1 MGDRYTLLDYLGSG
15 SYGHVHLAQHR
26 QGQYTVAIK
35 KIIHIF
41 DNLTNAKRLLREI
54 KILRM
59 LKHDNVIHFYHLLP
73 PANINDF
80 NDLSIVFEF
89 VDTDLQKLIHSN
101 QHFTN
106 LHIQYFMYQLCCGI
120 AYVHSAGVIHRDLK
134 PANVLVNADCSLKI
148 CDFGLSRLGRESAG
162 ADSCAVGGGGGGG
175 INGVG
180 SVRAGAGGGGA
191 SSGSMGVPPPL
202 RPKRGTTNSSLPSSA
217 ITLPAPPSRMR
228 RELTKHVVTR
238 WYRAPELIL
247 LSEHYTS
254 AIDMWS
260 VGCILAELLS
270 MQAES
275 HTSPE
280 DRQALFPGRSC
291 FPLSADNPLAYNDQL
306 DQLNVIFDVI
316 GTPSAED
323 LQQVDNETAR
333 GYIGGLKPKPTVNL
347 YSRYMSA
354 DPMAVD
360 LLTKLLVFNPAKRWT
375 ASRCLAH
382 PFFDTVRDE
391 LCGLRYR
398 EGSGARVDFRFE
410 DKTLTR
416 ETIRALIVE
425 ELLVDNPQLVE
436 QLKGRKQAEA
446 GMGMGLGG
454 MNGADGMAMGSV
466 AAATGG
472 GGGYNHAVQQTAP
485 VAMHAAPA
493 SQQQRSRGSNPQ
505 QPPQPSNAMHRQPQY
520 SNQPPPSAAA
530 PSSTYYDTPPYPP
543 SLSHSRSSPS
553 NLSHSLPRHT
563 SHPPAPVLQG
573 LSSELDLYPGRL
585 DPLSSD
591 MQQLQ
596 HAIHQYAAQHKQQQ
610 EQVGTI
616 FRHDN
621 LHPDPSP
628 AVDRRAAASTVRA
641 SGGMYEQ
648 PRGGQY
654 GQTGEYGYSSG
665 GGGQDASFPYSMNG
679 STSGGGYVGGGGGG
693 RNSNGA
699 NQQQPYSARQR

>member
-1 MGDRYTLLDYLGSG
+1 
-15 SYGHVHLAQHR
+15 
-26 QGQYTVAIK
+26 
-35 KIIHIF
+35 
-41 DNLTNAKRLLREI
+41 
-54 KILRM
+54 
-59 LKHDNVIHFYHLLP
+59 
-73 PANINDF
+73 
-80 NDLSIVFEF
+80 
-89 VDTDLQKLIHSN
+89 
-101 QHFTN
+101 
-106 LHIQYFMYQLCCGI
+106 MYQLCCGI

-148 CDFGLSRLGRESAG
+148 CDFGSHHQQHTVQERCWDSVVRLLRFSLTRCVFGFRLLCAVGRLSRMGRESGAESGTEAG
-162 ADSCAVGGGGGGG
+162 TGAAAAAGGGGGM
-175 INGVG
+175 N
-180 SVRAGAGGGGA
+180 GAGGGRGGGVG
-191 SSGSMGVPPPL
+191 SGSMGVPPPL
-202 RPKRGTTNSSLPSSA
+202 RPKRGTTGTSLSSSA

-247 LSEHYTS
+247 LSEHYTA

-316 GTPSAED
+316 GTPSPED

-333 GYIGGLKPKPTVNL
+333 GYIGGLKPKPAVNL

-416 ETIRALIVE
+416 DTIRALIVE
-425 ELLVDNPQLVE
+425 ELLVDNPQLAE
-436 QLKGRKQAEA
+436 QLKGRKQNEA
-446 GMGMGLGG
+446 GMGMKGNGMGGAGGLPMGG
-454 MNGADGMAMGSV
+454 V
-466 AAATGG
+466 AGG
-472 GGGYNHAVQQTAP
+472 GGGNGGAGGYKHAVQQP
-485 VAMHAAPA
+485 VPPPVHAAAA
-493 SQQQRSRGSNPQ
+493 SQQSRSRG
-505 QPPQPSNAMHRQPQY
+505 AGA
-520 SNQPPPSAAA
+520 QPPPQQTNTMHRMPPYSSQPPPAAA
-530 PSSTYYDTPPYPP
+530 SSSAFYDAPPYPA

-553 NLSHSLPRHT
+553 NLSHSLAPHP
-563 SHPPAPVLQG
+563 SHAPPPVLHG
-573 LSSELDLYPGRL
+573 LPSELDMYPQRL
-585 DPLSSD
+585 DLLSSD

-610 EQVGTI
+610 QEQIGTL

-628 AVDRRAAASTVRA
+628 AVDRRAAAATSSARGN
-641 SGGMYEQ
+641 SGMYD
-648 PRGGQY
+648 PARPGQY
-654 GQTGEYGYSSG
+654 GQTSEYGYAG
-665 GGGQDASFPYSMNG
+665 GVGGQDGSFPYGMNA
-679 STSGGGYVGGGGGG
+679 SGGVGSGYAAGGSGG
-693 RNSNGA
+693 RNSNGV
-699 NQQQPYSARQR
+699 NQQQPYNRQR

>member
-1 MGDRYTLLDYLGSG
+1 MLPCALLCS
-15 SYGHVHLAQHR
+15 V
-26 QGQYTVAIK
+26 
-35 KIIHIF
+35 
-41 DNLTNAKRLLREI
+41 
-54 KILRM
+54 
-59 LKHDNVIHFYHLLP
+59 
-73 PANINDF
+73 
-80 NDLSIVFEF
+80 
-89 VDTDLQKLIHSN
+89 LQ
-101 QHFTN
+101 Q
-106 LHIQYFMYQLCCGI
+106 
-120 AYVHSAGVIHRDLK
+120 
-134 PANVLVNADCSLKI
+134 I
-148 CDFGLSRLGRESAG
+148 CDFGLSRMGRESSGENG
-162 ADSCAVGGGGGGG
+162 AAAAAVNGALNGTSAVRGG
-175 INGVG
+175 
-180 SVRAGAGGGGA
+180 
-191 SSGSMGVPPPL
+191 GSMGVPPPL
-202 RPKRGTTNSSLPSSA
+202 RPKRGTTNTSLPSSA

-247 LSEHYTS
+247 LSEHYTA

-333 GYIGGLKPKPTVNL
+333 GYIGGLKAKPPVNL

-425 ELLVDNPQLVE
+425 ELLVDNPQLAD
-436 QLKGRKQAEA
+436 QLKGSGRKQSEA
-446 GMGMGLGG
+446 GVGMGMGGTI
-454 MNGADGMAMGSV
+454 GADGLTIAGHS
-466 AAATGG
+466 
-472 GGGYNHAVQQTAP
+472 VQQAAP
-485 VAMHAAPA
+485 VAMHATSAA
-493 SQQQRSRGSNPQ
+493 QQSRSRGSIPPP
-505 QPPQPSNAMHRQPQY
+505 PPQPSSAMHRLPPY
-520 SNQPPPSAAA
+520 SNQPPSAAT
-530 PSSTYYDTPPYPP
+530 SSSAYYDAPPYPP

-563 SHPPAPVLQG
+563 SLAPPSVL
-573 LSSELDLYPGRL
+573 SELDLYPPSL
-585 DPLSSD
+585 DPLSGD

-596 HAIHQYAAQHKQQQ
+596 HAIHQYAAEHKQRL

-616 FRHDN
+616 FHHDN

-628 AVDRRAAASTVRA
+628 AVDRRAAAAVRG
-641 SGGMYEQ
+641 SGGVYEQ
-648 PRGGQY
+648 RAGQY
-654 GQTGEYGYSSG
+654 GQTSEYGYASG
-665 GGGQDASFPYSMNG
+665 DASFSYGLNG
-679 STSGGGYVGGGGGG
+679 SGGGGGG
-693 RNSNGA
+693 YGA
-699 NQQQPYSARQR
+699 AAGGGRSSSSGGINQQQPYSGRQR